1 MHSGCHAN
9 SRKRRER
16 RSCNTAQRGYNLEE
30 KEQEC
35 TPVYTRYRYRYRY
48 RYSITYSVKGIRTR
62 VTEVPC
68 YLGHGLQVIV
78 TVCIEYSKTHNYT

>member
-1 MHSGCHAN
+1 MHSCSRAN
-9 SRKRRER
+9 SRDRRER
-16 RSCNTAQRGYNLEE
+16 RSYNTAQRGDNLLE
-30 KEQEC
+30 KKSRSVHQC
-35 TPVYTRYRYRYRY
+35 TLGTRY

-62 VTEVPC
+62 VTDVPC